1 MIKPTHPMKDG
12 HLMKDGLLL
21 VDKHSGCTSH
31 DIVAA
36 ARRILRLKK
45 IGHCGTL
52 DPAATGLL
60 LLTVGR
66 ATRLTRFLI
75 RAPKVYEGSARFG
88 TVTDTYDTTGE
99 VTAEHDAGGLSAQ
112 AIEATMDGFVGA
124 YRQTP
129 PPYCA
134 KKVGGVKYYELARR
148 GEKVPDEKK
157 EVTVFELSALETWQ
171 TGADLRFRLGC
182 SSGTYARSIVH
193 ELGQKLGCG
202 AALASLRRT
211 GIGAFRLEDAV
222 SIEQLRQS
230 LAPAASSGKDG
241 EAVREDE
248 AGDRREAPA
257 AEGAESPD
265 ASPAQRA
272 WIPFDE
278 IPLPF
283 DEVVADAQQE
293 RRIQNGQSVLVQD
306 LSGQEGDWIKVL
318 NPRRRFIAVGSV
330 VERIGTRGV
339 AVVQP
344 KVVFN

>member
-1 MIKPTHPMKDG
+1 MT
-12 HLMKDGLLL
+12 KDGLLL
-21 VDKHSGCTSH
+21 IDKHSGCTSH

-36 ARRILRLKK
+36 ARRILRFKK

-75 RAPKVYEGSARFG
+75 RAPKVYEGAARFG
-88 TVTDTYDTTGE
+88 IVTDTYDTTGE
-99 VTAEHDAGGLSAQ
+99 TTQESDTDSLSA
-112 AIEATMDGFVGA
+112 EAVETTMEGFVGP
-124 YRQTP
+124 YLQTP

-157 EVTVFELSALETWQ
+157 EVTVYEFSALEPWQ
-171 TGADLRFRLGC
+171 PDVDLRFRLGC

-193 ELGQKLGCG
+193 ELGENLGCG
-202 AALASLRRT
+202 AALAALRRT
-211 GIGAFRLEDAV
+211 RIGAFRLEDSLTTEA
-222 SIEQLRQS
+222 LRER
-230 LAPAASSGKDG
+230 LAPPEEADDASSATPSSDAKT
-241 EAVREDE
+241 
-248 AGDRREAPA
+248 
-257 AEGAESPD
+257 AEPVIGS
-265 ASPAQRA
+265 A

-283 DEVVADAQQE
+283 DDVVVDAQQQ
-293 RRIQNGQSVLVQD
+293 RRVKNGQSVLVRD
-306 LSGQEGDWIKVL
+306 LDGQEGDWIKIL
-318 NPRRRFIAVGSV
+318 NQRQRFIAVGSV

>member
-1 MIKPTHPMKDG
+1 MIR
-12 HLMKDGLLL
+12 DGLLL
-21 VDKHSGCTSH
+21 IDKHSGCTSH

-60 LLTVGR
+60 LLTLGR

-88 TVTDTYDTTGE
+88 ITTDTYDTSGE
-99 VTAEHDAGGLSAQ
+99 VTAEPGVEGLTAP
-112 AIEATMDGFVGA
+112 AIETAMDGFVGP
-124 YRQTP
+124 YLQTP

-148 GEKVPDEKK
+148 GEKVPEEKT
-157 EVTVFELSALETWQ
+157 EVSIFELAPLEPWQ
-171 TGADLRFRLGC
+171 PGADLRFRLGC

-193 ELGQKLGCG
+193 ELGQQLGCG
-202 AALASLRRT
+202 ATLSGLRRT
-211 GIGAFRLEDAV
+211 RIGPFRLEDAV
-222 SIEQLRQS
+222 GIEQLRQR
-230 LAPAASSGKDG
+230 L
-241 EAVREDE
+241 
-248 AGDRREAPA
+248 A
-257 AEGAESPD
+257 AEGEAE
-265 ASPAQRA
+265 AEPAGSA
-272 WIPFDE
+272 WVPFDE
-278 IPLPF
+278 VPLPF

-293 RRIQNGQSVLVQD
+293 RRIVNGQSVLVHD
-306 LSGQEGDWIKVL
+306 LASQEGDWIKVL
-318 NPRRRFIAVGSV
+318 NQRRRFIAVGSV

>member
-1 MIKPTHPMKDG
+1 M
-12 HLMKDGLLL
+12 MKDGLLL
-21 VDKHSGCTSH
+21 IDKHSGCTSH

-36 ARRILRLKK
+36 ARRVLRLKK

-75 RAPKVYEGSARFG
+75 KAPKVYEGAARFG
-88 TVTDTYDTTGE
+88 IVTDTYDTSGE
-99 VTAEHDAGGLSAQ
+99 VTAEHDTDQLTAD
-112 AIEATMDGFVGA
+112 AIEAAMEGFIGP
-124 YRQTP
+124 YLQTP

-157 EVTVFELSALETWQ
+157 EVTVFELSPLEAWSPGT
-171 TGADLRFRLGC
+171 DLRFRLGC
-182 SSGTYARSIVH
+182 SSGTYARSIAH
-193 ELGQKLGCG
+193 ELGETLGCG
-202 AALASLRRT
+202 AALSQLHRT
-211 GIGAFRLEDAV
+211 RIGSFRVEDAV
-222 SIEQLRQS
+222 SIEQLREN
-230 LAPAASSGKDG
+230 LDPAN
-241 EAVREDE
+241 EEPP
-248 AGDRREAPA
+248 AGT
-257 AEGAESPD
+257 
-265 ASPAQRA
+265 A

-278 IPLPF
+278 VPLPF
-283 DEVVADAQQE
+283 GEVVADAQQE
-293 RRIQNGQSVLVQD
+293 RRIQNGQSVLMRD
-306 LSGQEGDWIKVL
+306 LAGQEGDWIKML
-318 NPRRRFIAVGSV
+318 NGRQRFIAVGSV

>member
-1 MIKPTHPMKDG
+1 M
-12 HLMKDGLLL
+12 MKDGLLL
-21 VDKHSGCTSH
+21 IDKHSGCTSH

-60 LLTVGR
+60 LLTLGR

-88 TVTDTYDTTGE
+88 MITDTYDTSGE
-99 VTAEHDAGGLSAQ
+99 VTAEHDTESLTAQ
-112 AIEATMDGFVGA
+112 AVETAMDSFVGA
-124 YRQTP
+124 YLQTP

-134 KKVGGVKYYELARR
+134 KKIGGVKYYELARR

-157 EVTVFELSALETWQ
+157 EVTVFELAALAPWQ
-171 TGADLRFRLGC
+171 PGEDLRFRLGC

-202 AALASLRRT
+202 GALSALRRT
-211 GIGAFRLEDAV
+211 RIGSFRLEDAV
-222 SIEQLRQS
+222 SIEQLRQRA
-230 LAPAASSGKDG
+230 APPD
-241 EAVREDE
+241 
-248 AGDRREAPA
+248 
-257 AEGAESPD
+257 D
-265 ASPAQRA
+265 ASAGEGDTNA
-272 WIPFDE
+272 WIPFDQV
-278 IPLPF
+278 PLPF

-293 RRIQNGQSVLVQD
+293 LRIQHGQSVLVRD
-306 LSGQEGDWIKVL
+306 LTGQEGDWIKVL
-318 NPRRRFIAVGSV
+318 NQRQRFIAVGSV

>member
-1 MIKPTHPMKDG
+1 
-12 HLMKDGLLL
+12 MKDGLLL
-21 VDKHSGCTSH
+21 VDKHGGCTSH
-31 DIVAA
+31 DVVAA

-75 RAPKVYEGSARFG
+75 RAPKVYEGAARFG
-88 TVTDTYDTTGE
+88 LTTDTYDTSGE
-99 VTAEHDAGGLSAQ
+99 VTAEQGTEGLTAE
-112 AIEATMDGFVGA
+112 AIETTMGGFVGA
-124 YRQTP
+124 YLQTP

-148 GEKVPDEKK
+148 GEKVPEEKK
-157 EVTVFELSALETWQ
+157 EVTVFELSALEPWQ
-171 TGADLRFRLGC
+171 PDADLRFRLGC

-193 ELGQKLGCG
+193 ELGQNLGCG
-202 AALASLRRT
+202 AVLSALRRT
-211 GIGAFRLEDAV
+211 HIGSFRLEDAIG
-222 SIEQLRQS
+222 IEALRQR
-230 LAPAASSGKDG
+230 L
-241 EAVREDE
+241 EA
-248 AGDRREAPA
+248 A
-257 AEGAESPD
+257 AETPEAD
-265 ASPAQRA
+265 AAASPAGAA

-278 IPLPF
+278 VPLPF

-293 RRIQNGQSVLVQD
+293 RRIEHGQSVLLRD
-306 LSGQEGDWIKVL
+306 LSGQEGDWVKVL
-318 NPRRRFIAVGSV
+318 NQRRRFIAVGSV

-344 KVVFN
+344 KVVFNK

>member
-1 MIKPTHPMKDG
+1 MMKN
-12 HLMKDGLLL
+12 GLLL

-36 ARRILRLKK
+36 ARRILRFKK

-60 LLTVGR
+60 LLTLGR

-88 TVTDTYDTTGE
+88 MTTDTYDTSGE
-99 VTAEHDAGGLSAQ
+99 VTSEHDCDALTGE
-112 AIEATMDGFVGA
+112 AIEAAMDGFVGL
-124 YRQTP
+124 YMQTP

-134 KKVGGVKYYELARR
+134 KKIGGVKYYELARR
-148 GEKVPDEKK
+148 GEKVPEEKT
-157 EVTVFELSALETWQ
+157 EVTVFELSILEPWQ
-171 TGADLRFRLGC
+171 PGVDLRFRLGC

-202 AALASLRRT
+202 ATLSGLRRT
-211 GIGAFRLEDAV
+211 GIGSFRIDDAIC
-222 SIEQLRQS
+222 IERLRERLDGAVQEE
-230 LAPAASSGKDG
+230 LPA
-241 EAVREDE
+241 R
-248 AGDRREAPA
+248 
-257 AEGAESPD
+257 
-265 ASPAQRA
+265 RA
-272 WIPFDE
+272 WIRFDDV
-278 IPLPF
+278 PLPF
-283 DEVVADAQQE
+283 GEVVADPQQE
-293 RRIQNGQSVLVQD
+293 RRIVNGQSILVRD
-306 LSGQEGDWIKVL
+306 LVGQEGDWIKVL
-318 NPRRRFIAVGSV
+318 NQRRRFIAVGSV